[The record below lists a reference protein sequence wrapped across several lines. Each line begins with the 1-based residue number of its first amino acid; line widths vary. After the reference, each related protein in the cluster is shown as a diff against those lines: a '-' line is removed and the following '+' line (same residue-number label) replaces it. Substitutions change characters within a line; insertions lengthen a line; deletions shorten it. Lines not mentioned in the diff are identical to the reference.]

1 MKRRNM
7 KNSILAL
14 VFMSLAY
21 GFNAQQLPMYSQFFW
36 NDFVINPAYTGVTNT
51 NRVQLGYRNQW
62 SGFNGAPSTY
72 TLGGHTL
79 LKNKKMGLGGMLFMD
94 DTGGAVQ
101 QMGLMLN
108 YNYILK
114 LNESSSLAMAVSGVI
129 NQYSYDGSSIQ
140 NIDPDPTL
148 SGSNKQLAPD
158 MSFGLLY
165 SMNDKLRIGLGI
177 NQLIQSRL
185 SKLDDLG
192 TLNLG
197 ENRLIRHYNLS
208 TSYSFE
214 ISEKFD
220 LDPYFLLR
228 STFINAPQFEIGAKG
243 TMNEQF
249 FFGLSY
255 RHTESVIAMLGI
267 NFKNTVLAYSYD
279 YSTTDIG
286 SYSNGSHEVLLAY
299 QFNRPEMIVEPKK
312 EENPDRD
319 GDGIL
324 DKDDLCPDVKG
335 LVEFKGCPD
344 TDGDGLFDK
353 IDDCPKTFGP
363 KENNGCPYP
372 DTDKDGLLDK
382 DDDCPSIAGP
392 LENNGCPYKD
402 TDGDGLLDKDD
413 ECPQTPGPIE
423 NKGCPIIEKEEQ
435 EVLNTAFSNLEFET
449 GLDVIKKASKPSLM
463 ELANTLKKKPDWKIQ
478 VTGHTDNV
486 GDDDVNMVLSKK
498 RAEAVKNFLG
508 TEGIDKRRVKTL
520 YFGETKPLSDNN
532 TPSGR
537 QKNRRVEFKI
547 IFD

>member
-140 NIDPDPTL
+140 NIDSDPTL

-312 EENPDRD
+312 EEKPDRD

>member
-1 MKRRNM
+1 M

-140 NIDPDPTL
+140 NIDSDPTL

-363 KENNGCPYP
+363 KENNGCPYL

>member
-1 MKRRNM
+1 M

-140 NIDPDPTL
+140 NIDSDPTL

-192 TLNLG
+192 TLNIG

-299 QFNRPEMIVEPKK
+299 QFNRPEIIVEPKK

-363 KENNGCPYP
+363 KENNGCPYL

>member
-1 MKRRNM
+1 M

-140 NIDPDPTL
+140 NIDSDPTL

>member
-312 EENPDRD
+312 EEKPDRD

>member
-1 MKRRNM
+1 M

-21 GFNAQQLPMYSQFFW
+21 GLNAQQLPMYSQFFW

-312 EENPDRD
+312 EEKPDRD

-324 DKDDLCPDVKG
+324 DKDDLCPDVPG
-335 LVEFKGCPD
+335 LKEYKGCPY
-344 TDGDGLFDK
+344 TDGDGIFDA

-372 DTDKDGLLDK
+372 DTDGDGLLDNA
-382 DDDCPSIAGP
+382 DDCPSIAGP
-392 LENNGCPYKD
+392 VENRGCPYED

-413 ECPQTPGPIE
+413 ECPKTAGPIE
-423 NKGCPIIEKEEQ
+423 NKGCPVIEKREQ
-435 EVLNTAFSNLEFET
+435 EILNTAFNNLEFET
-449 GLDVIKKASKPSLM
+449 NLDVIKNASKPSLL
-463 ELANTLKKKPDWKIQ
+463 ELSNTLKKKLVWKIQ
-478 VTGHTDNV
+478 VSGHTENV
-486 GDDDVNMVLSKK
+486 GDEDANMILSKK
-498 RAEAVKNFLG
+498 RAESVKRFLAAQ
-508 TEGIDKRRVKTL
+508 GIDENRIKTEF
-520 YFGETKPLSDNN
+520 FGESKPIEDNS
-532 TPSGR
+532 TAAGR